1 MEKKYWSSV
10 QFFSFSLWRFAPKVI
25 LPSSFYWT
33 VCKELHRIKNLIL
46 LPTSKLAHTHTSL
59 RSLRD
64 GFAKKLVG
72 VHFDFHH
79 YHYYQHPRLKDD
91 HQSWLR
97 RAGVLDFWSIAI
109 HPPPIYRTDHL
120 YKPALASLLRC
131 YHRHCHHYQH
141 CNNFWR
147 CRHQHRP
154 YHLRQKGI
162 VVKGQV

>member
-1 MEKKYWSSV
+1 M
-10 QFFSFSLWRFAPKVI
+10 
-25 LPSSFYWT
+25 T
-33 VCKELHRIKNLIL
+33 VCPKSYFAEFFL
-46 LPTSKLAHTHTSL
+46 LDSLQRVASNKKSNIAPNKQASNAHTHTHIHTSL

-97 RAGVLDFWSIAI
+97 WAGVLDFWSIAI

-147 CRHQHRP
+147 CRHQHRQ
-154 YHLRQKGI
+154 YHLRQ
-162 VVKGQV
+162 